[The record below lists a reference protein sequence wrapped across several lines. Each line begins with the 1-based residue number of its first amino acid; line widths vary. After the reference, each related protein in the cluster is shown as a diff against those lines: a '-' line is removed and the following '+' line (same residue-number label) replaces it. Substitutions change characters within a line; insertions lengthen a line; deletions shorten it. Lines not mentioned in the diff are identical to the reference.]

1 MGGVLWTEGS
11 ARRIASAGRTVE
23 GGVLHRPQDRR
34 PRRQFRGTLFQVEGT
49 LDGAL
54 AAAGAVTSPTTQTLS
69 VHRIN
74 SGGTFI
80 DFSSNLVVT
89 NRDANFSASSGD
101 YLIAAY
107 INGEWRPIT
116 AGGGTA
122 PGAGLSGDVRLV
134 TTGPYTVVDGDY
146 LILCD
151 PTTGG
156 ASFSITL
163 PTGGITEGRTVKI
176 KNVAILA
183 LRTVTVTAQATTSAT
198 SASALGPGAQVQVVF
213 DPGETPVGACWWF
226 AT

>member
-1 MGGVLWTEGS
+1 EGS
-11 ARRIASAGRTVE
+11 ARRIASVVRTVE

-54 AAAGAVTSPTTQTLS
+54 AAAGSVTSPTTATLS

-101 YLIAAY
+101 YLIATY

-122 PGAGLSGDVRLV
+122 PGAGLSGRRSSRYD
-134 TTGPYTVVDGDY
+134 GPLYRRRWGLSDSLRSDY
-146 LILCD
+146 R
-151 PTTGG
+151 
-156 ASFSITL
+156 
-163 PTGGITEGRTVKI
+163 GR
-176 KNVAILA
+176 
-183 LRTVTVTAQATTSAT
+183 
-198 SASALGPGAQVQVVF
+198 VVF
-213 DPGETPVGACWWF
+213 DYT
-226 AT
+226 TDRRYY